1 MPAVSSL
8 GMLRQDIARVYLRV
22 EEGKE
27 GRREGEAEGM
37 KEGTNPSRR

>member
-27 GRREGEAEGM
+27 GVG
-37 KEGTNPSRR
+37 